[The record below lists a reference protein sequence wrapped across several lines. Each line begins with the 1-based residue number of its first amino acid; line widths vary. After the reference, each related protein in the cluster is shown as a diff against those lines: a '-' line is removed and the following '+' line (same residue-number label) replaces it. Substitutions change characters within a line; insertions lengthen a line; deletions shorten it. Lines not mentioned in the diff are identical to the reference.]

1 MLRIGYPSALPAE
14 LLPLFPAG
22 VELVPIPARPE
33 QEFTVDFW
41 IPPPAPVLGQRVWPW
56 MRGVTI
62 AQSLMAGT
70 EWLTELVG
78 PSVTVCNAQGAHSIS
93 TAEWTLSV
101 ILAMLKYLPLYH
113 DLQLAADW
121 KNRNLASKAYIAIHN
136 DPRPQFPPILQ
147 EELHGKRVLIV
158 GHGSIGKTIEGMLA
172 PFAVEITRVARTAR
186 TQPLVHPVAELDSL
200 LPSAEIVILILP
212 HTPETHGLIGP
223 AQFALMQQGALLVNA
238 ARGPIVQTDALVAAL
253 NSGHIRAALDVTDP
267 EPLPPDHP
275 LWKCPNLLIT
285 PHVAGSTPQF
295 SPRSVKIAAEQV
307 ARLLKGESLINVVQA
322 GTGT

>member
-14 LLPLFPAG
+14 LLTHFPPG

-41 IPPPAPVLGQRVWPW
+41 IPPPAAILGQRVWPW
-56 MRGVTI
+56 MRGVKI

-78 PSVTVCNAQGAHSIS
+78 PGVTVCNAQGAHSIS

-101 ILAMLKYLPLYH
+101 ILAMLKYLPLYR
-113 DLQLAADW
+113 DLQVAADW
-121 KNRNLASKAYIAIHN
+121 KNRSLASKAFAQIHN
-136 DPRPQFPPILQ
+136 DHRPQFPPILQ
-147 EELHGKRVLIV
+147 EELFAKRVLIV
-158 GHGSIGKTIEGMLA
+158 GYGSIGKTIEALLI
-172 PFAVEITRVARTAR
+172 PFGVEITRVARTPR
-186 TQPLVHPVAELDSL
+186 TEPTVHPVQELERL
-200 LPSAEIVILILP
+200 LPHAEIVILILP
-212 HTPETHGLIGP
+212 LTPESQGIIG
-223 AQFALMQQGALLVNA
+223 ATQIALMPQGALLVNA

-253 NSGHIRAALDVTDP
+253 NSGHIRAAVDVTDP
-267 EPLPPDHP
+267 EPLPPEHP
-275 LWKCPNLLIT
+275 LWKSPNLLIT

-307 ARLLKGESLINVVQA
+307 QRLLKGEPLINVVQQGA
-322 GTGT
+322 G